1 MDLNEVPNDQTGLT
15 ETKIEEKI
23 KGLIKNKGALE
34 GVNSSELSL
43 KEWNMESGDVRR
55 LIIEN
60 KVLKYQRDKAIKEVE
75 VWKQKCKEL
84 ELRMAELKG
93 LLKEDSSMN
102 GASNGATLIEVNK
115 AEKSCDE
122 KINPVTPAKPKPLS
136 AAVIDHIDCD
146 EGDVHA
152 SHRSNPPS
160 EGVSAMMP
168 EEYGADQAGGITDGD
183 EKSGGREN
191 TASLT
196 PMSKKMRDLM
206 VVTSDDE
213 SEDYERKPI
222 RRAIKIENSDTEDE
236 DGNDITSARQVLGGV
251 PSESDDDDPISL
263 SRLKRKRAQV
273 SRQPA
278 AASNSNQPRRRLVKI
293 GQAQMKNQAQEIEN
307 DDESSSESSLNSSN
321 SFIVDDS
328 DDEDMEDDELKEGGD
343 DSYDQVESSDSD
355 LDYTDIISKF
365 RSRRNPDSKWIHEG
379 DMLSDF
385 GKNPVLCMKAVCALY
400 RLQTNEEKACK
411 ISLFHN
417 GRGFSRID
425 ASSGTH
431 LGEFLTDGDP
441 KGDLV
446 KSVEELKE
454 HNRNGVEECRRLAN
468 HYSKQLFKIYES
480 RDDPFFP

>member
-1 MDLNEVPNDQTGLT
+1 MDNV
-15 ETKIEEKI
+15 
-23 KGLIKNKGALE
+23 
-34 GVNSSELSL
+34 
-43 KEWNMESGDVRR
+43 
-55 LIIEN
+55 
-60 KVLKYQRDKAIKEVE
+60 
-75 VWKQKCKEL
+75 
-84 ELRMAELKG
+84 
-93 LLKEDSSMN
+93 
-102 GASNGATLIEVNK
+102 VNK

-425 ASSGTH
+425 AS
-431 LGEFLTDGDP
+431 
-441 KGDLV
+441 
-446 KSVEELKE
+446 
-454 HNRNGVEECRRLAN
+454 R
-468 HYSKQLFKIYES
+468 
-480 RDDPFFP
+480 